1 MTRACPRALDNPV
14 RILGLSYAEW
24 VVSAVAFSI
33 LVLMWRV
40 VGLLLVWVPPVV
52 LLKIR
57 SGRNRGF
64 FMHAVHDLD
73 MVPIPGLAPSKR
85 EEFSTW

>member
-1 MTRACPRALDNPV
+1 MMRACPRALDNPV

-40 VGLLLVWVPPVV
+40 VGLRDGAEV
-52 LLKIR
+52 IR
-57 SGRNRGF
+57 S
-64 FMHAVHDLD
+64 DLGSFLEAD
-73 MVPIPGLAPSKR
+73 LSR
-85 EEFSTW
+85 